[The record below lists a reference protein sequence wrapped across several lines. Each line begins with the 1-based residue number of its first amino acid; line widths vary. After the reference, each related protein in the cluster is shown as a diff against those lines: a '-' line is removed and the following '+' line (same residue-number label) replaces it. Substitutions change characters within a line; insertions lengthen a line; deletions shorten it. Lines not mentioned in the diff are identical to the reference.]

1 MVYYQGII
9 LLELQEHGL
18 HVYVQGSNA
27 DNNLSLQSALILL
40 AFGICLN
47 FLSQNLSQTSAEISA
62 FEVLYIF

>member
-1 MVYYQGII
+1 M
-9 LLELQEHGL
+9 
-18 HVYVQGSNA
+18 YVQGSNA

-62 FEVLYIF
+62 FEVLYIFRIC